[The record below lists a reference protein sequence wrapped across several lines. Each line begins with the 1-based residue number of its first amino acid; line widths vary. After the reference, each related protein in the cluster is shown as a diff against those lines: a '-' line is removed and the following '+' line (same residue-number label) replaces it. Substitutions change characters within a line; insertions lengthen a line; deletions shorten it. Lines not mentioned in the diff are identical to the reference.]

1 LVRLTRLDTNTLC
14 LHNVKSDFRGNISAL
29 RDQAVNQWREFVVM
43 AVLADYQKSSP
54 HAQSHSN
61 CEIPELTVLR
71 GLIGPCTAPMC
82 QPSWSLMQAL
92 LSLSSHV
99 QSVEA
104 PSNPSRLQN
113 PNIVMTT
120 LGHFTTSLVYVL
132 TKTRQALGEQR
143 DQRVQVCDLRF
154 LRRLMTLWATEWDSL
169 SELDRLI
176 ENLQVC
182 SSIKN
187 YDMDISL
194 PRTRLVFQHL

>member
-1 LVRLTRLDTNTLC
+1 M
-14 LHNVKSDFRGNISAL
+14 KSDFRGDISAL
-29 RDQAVNQWREFVVM
+29 REQAVNQWREFVVT

-61 CEIPELTVLR
+61 CEISELTLFR
-71 GLIGPCTAPMC
+71 GLIGPCTAPC

-120 LGHFTTSLVYVL
+120 LGHFTTSLVHVL
-132 TKTRQALGEQR
+132 TKNRQALGEQR
-143 DQRVQVCDLRF
+143 DHRAQVCDLRF

-169 SELDRLI
+169 SEMDQLI

-182 SSIKN
+182 SSTRN

-194 PRTRLVFQHL
+194 PRTHLVFQRL